1 VTPEPTPAHAWSGLA
16 LVCAAGILW
25 GTIGPA
31 VHVVHD
37 RSGFSILTIGALR
50 AVAAVAV
57 LVLAAAAGRRLNQA
71 WSLAHR
77 HWRQVALVG
86 ALTAC
91 FQVLFFVAVVAAG
104 VSVPTVVAL
113 GVAPLLLLLLDS
125 ARARRPPS
133 RFRVLTVTVAVVGL
147 VLVVLPG
154 GEGPGGSQPLL
165 GALAALGS
173 GVAYALSADLA
184 APLSRRH
191 DALAL
196 TTATTVVAAAVLV
209 PAGLVWTLVADGT
222 LATPDLQSWS
232 LVVYLGVVTMAL
244 AYLLLYAGLRSTPSG
259 TAVVATLLEPV
270 TAVLIALV
278 LLGETLTLPAAVG
291 ACLIIS
297 AIATLGRRPEEPV
310 PQ

>member
-1 VTPEPTPAHAWSGLA
+1 MTPVPVPAHAWSGLA

-37 RSGFSILTIGALR
+37 RSGLTVLAISALR

-57 LVLAAAAGRRLNQA
+57 LVLAAAATRRLRPA
-71 WSLAHR
+71 WSLARR

-86 ALTAC
+86 ALTSG

-113 GVAPLLLLLLDS
+113 GVAPVLLLLLDS
-125 ARARRPPS
+125 ARARRAPS
-133 RFRVLTVTVAVVGL
+133 LVRVLTVTVAVVGL

-154 GEGPGGSQPLL
+154 HESADGDQPLL
-165 GALAALGS
+165 GALAALAS
-173 GVAYALSADLA
+173 GVAYALSADVA

-209 PAGLVWTLVADGT
+209 PAGVVSALVAGG
-222 LATPDLQSWS
+222 APASPDLQSWS
-232 LVVYLGVVTMAL
+232 LVVYLGVVTLAL

-278 LLGETLTLPAAVG
+278 LLGESLTLPAAVG
-291 ACLIIS
+291 ACLILS
-297 AIATLGRRPEEPV
+297 AIATLGRRRDEPL